1 VRYAKGCDVSGDD
14 TRGFAEA
21 TQAAKESDV
30 VVAVMGDLA
39 GLFGRGTSG
48 EGCDV
53 DSLELPGVQRRLVE
67 RLLDT
72 GKPVVLVLLT
82 GRPYVLDWA
91 VERCAA
97 VVQAFFPGQEGARAV
112 AGVLS
117 GRVNPSGHLPV
128 SLPRSVG
135 AQPYS
140 YLHPPLGGASSVSNL
155 DTAPVLPFGHG
166 LSYTTFDYSD
176 LVVHDAQVDT
186 DGSFRAS
193 VRVTNTGD
201 RDGADVVQL
210 YGHDPVASVTRPVVQ
225 LLGYARVDLAAGRSA
240 EVTFEV
246 PAARLAFTDRSM
258 ARVVEPGEWEISVRQ
273 NCQDAACATQT
284 ISLVGPVHPVSVDDA
299 RMVGVT
305 VEHVPG

>member
-1 VRYAKGCDVSGDD
+1 
-14 TRGFAEA
+14 
-21 TQAAKESDV
+21 
-30 VVAVMGDLA
+30 
-39 GLFGRGTSG
+39 
-48 EGCDV
+48 
-53 DSLELPGVQRRLVE
+53 
-67 RLLDT
+67 
-72 GKPVVLVLLT
+72 
-82 GRPYVLDWA
+82 
-91 VERCAA
+91 
-97 VVQAFFPGQEGARAV
+97 
-112 AGVLS
+112 VLS

-166 LSYTTFDYSD
+166 LSYTSFDYSD

-225 LLGYARVDLAAGRSA
+225 LLGYARVDLAAGEGA
-240 EVTFEV
+240 EVTLEV

-258 ARVVEPGEWEISVRQ
+258 ARVVEPGEWEISVRHH
-273 NCQDAACATQT
+273 CQDEACARQT
-284 ISLVGPVHPVSVDDA
+284 ITLVGPVHPVSVDDA

-305 VEHVPG
+305 VEEVTSPR